1 MRYLG
6 AFALTSSLLAGCQA
20 AVTPVPVQGTIEQL
34 VGEWSGQYASTE
46 TGRRGSILFHLEP
59 GRDTAT
65 GDVLMTPDRG
75 YNVPSAAER
84 SPDEPWW
91 KSSTQL
97 LQISFVRCDRD
108 EVSGFMKPYVD
119 PETGELTHTDF
130 VGYIVGDTLKGTYVA
145 YVERIGRRT
154 GGSWTVVR
162 VRR

>member
-1 MRYLG
+1 MRSV
-6 AFALTSSLLAGCQA
+6 ATMAVISSLLAGCRA
-20 AVTPVPVQGTIEQL
+20 AVAPVPVQGTIDQL
-34 VGEWSGQYASTE
+34 VGEWSGEYASTE

-84 SPDEPWW
+84 NPDEPWW
-91 KSSTQL
+91 KSSTQV

-119 PETGELTHTDF
+119 PETGELTYTDF
-130 VGYIVGDTLKGTYVA
+130 VGYISGDTLRGTYVA
-145 YVERIGRRT
+145 FVETARRRT
-154 GGSWTVVR
+154 GGSWMVVR